1 MLNRRSMKMIHGRST
16 DLRTTRATAT
26 RMALFGAGL
35 VIVIVQLFD
44 VAGLRLNTSP
54 SLPVGLYMTTAD
66 PAAVLVEFCP
76 ASSFARLALSRQYR
90 SAGNCKDG
98 GAPLLKPVVAKSGD
112 VVDVSRMG
120 ILVNGRAIPNT
131 APLTTDTSGRQLTA
145 WPPGRYVVPPGDL
158 WVASSFNHRSFDS
171 RYFGPVSILAVRHR
185 IRPLITAGR

>member
-1 MLNRRSMKMIHGRST
+1 MNLGRST
-16 DLRTTRATAT
+16 DSKTTRAATAK
-26 RMALFGAGL
+26 RMILACAGF

-54 SLPVGLYMTTAD
+54 SLPVGLYMTTVD

-76 ASSFARLALSRQYR
+76 ASPFAGFALDRQYR

-98 GAPLLKPVVAKSGD
+98 GAPLLKPIVAKAGD
-112 VVDVSRMG
+112 VVDVSQTG
-120 ILVNGRAIPNT
+120 ILVNERAIPNT
-131 APLTTDTSGRQLTA
+131 APLATDTSGRQLTA

-171 RYFGPVSILAVRHR
+171 RYFGPVSTMAVRDHV
-185 IRPLITAGR
+185 RPLITAGR